1 MKKSKVAIAA
11 LAIAAAVAAAPAGAR
26 AQVTTAPPIRAKIKQ
41 PKTQLIWFKGEV
53 LHADRNSII
62 VRDRQDP
69 RFVRTFTYSP
79 KAKEKMDRILENGG
93 YQYGDKVK
101 IRYQAGQTGSNQDVA
116 LDIKGRPSKPL

>member
-1 MKKSKVAIAA
+1 MKSSRIAIAA
-11 LAIAAAVAAAPAGAR
+11 LVVVIAVAAATTVAR
-26 AQVTTAPPIRAKIKQ
+26 AQVTTAPAIRVKVKQ
-41 PKTQLIWFKGEV
+41 LKTQLSWFKGEV
-53 LHADRNSII
+53 LHADQLSII

-79 KAKEKMDRILENGG
+79 KAKEKMERIIENGG

-101 IRYQAGQTGSNQDVA
+101 IQYQAGQTDSSQNVA